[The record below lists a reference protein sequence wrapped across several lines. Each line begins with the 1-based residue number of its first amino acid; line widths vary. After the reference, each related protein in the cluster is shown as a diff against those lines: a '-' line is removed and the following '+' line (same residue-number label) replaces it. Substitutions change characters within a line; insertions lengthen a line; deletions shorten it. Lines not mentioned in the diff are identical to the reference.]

1 MIAMMKL
8 IELPDRFAV
17 CRLGPLDEIPP
28 WALAERFVSIT
39 RTDAELSI
47 LCAESVVPDEVRAE
61 TGWRCLMIEGPLH
74 FDAVGVLSSIAD
86 PLALEGVSIF
96 VVSTYDTDYLLV
108 PGRNLHHAI
117 DALTASGH
125 RVSS

>member
-1 MIAMMKL
+1 MTL

-17 CRLGPLDEIPP
+17 CRLDPRDEIPP

-39 RTDAELSI
+39 RTEAELSI
-47 LCAESVVPDEVRAE
+47 VCPESAVPAGVKSE
-61 TGWRCLMIEGPLH
+61 TGWRCLLIEVPLP

-86 PLALEGVSIF
+86 PLARQGITIF
-96 VVSTYDTDYLLV
+96 VVSTYDTDYV
-108 PGRNLHHAI
+108 FIPHRELHRAI

-125 RVSS
+125 HVRP